1 MHMCKLSMLFL
12 IFSLFILQ
20 NVHSYGSSGHITD
33 GKEFIVGSN
42 SDFEEPL
49 LAYSKISRKVDTTAK
64 VTLQT
69 VMNSQSL
76 DEWLSY
82 TSRYPNSLAKGEKA
96 KIEKRL
102 RELCVNLMQLSQL
115 MNTNPTYVSTSTMES
130 MGIELVKDV
139 SDIPRFASMFPNSK
153 LLDTYIESKAKTMT
167 RDEKNLVIGAVPK
180 SPSVTAFRREL
191 VDNARTLNECIEA
204 AKICLD
210 CREELAGKCVNQ
222 LKTSSDHRRF
232 LNLFGGTQYGD
243 RVTEKYNE
251 MTSKRAENLG
261 ENINTEYPDFG
272 PVISP
277 DGSTMYFTR
286 NSTPDGYGGEDIYV
300 SKLDAHGEWTKAVNV
315 RTPLNNSEHNGV
327 YSVSQDG
334 QRLFLHNDYESK
346 GNNPSIT
353 EFEGNGW
360 SYPVTQE
367 IPNLQASGGYHN
379 GSLSID
385 GKYLL
390 MSVKRDD
397 SYGGKFLFW
406 KTGGNDIYVIMKDS
420 LEQWMEPKNLGP
432 IINTDEEEGSVF
444 LAADGQTMYFSSA
457 GHGGYGAQ
465 DMFMSRRLDD
475 TWTNWTK
482 PLNLGSTI
490 NSYGDDDFYVIP
502 AKGDFIYFSSD
513 RDGLGKD
520 DIFRIGLP
528 IEMRPKPVA
537 VIKGSIINK
546 KDNKPVFAKVVYEDL
561 ESGKQ
566 LGSVNTNPVTGEYQI
581 ILVSGK
587 KYGITPTMV
596 TEITTEIISETF
608 IDISVVTSYGGNS
621 GGNSGEKSGKAVK
634 SDKERSF
641 GTNSGIASNGI
652 STANSG
658 SREMNASN
666 STEMGLQT
674 NGTSIGDSKSV
685 SKQSRSS
692 SESNSSTKLFSESQY
707 IDLTELKEYTVIEQ
721 KLVVV
726 PIETGQTISLN
737 NLFFETSSFIL
748 KKESFLELNRVV
760 NILLENPEIKI
771 EIGGHTDDKG
781 SDETNRAL
789 SEKRALEVYSYL
801 VSKSITKERLNYVGY
816 GESKPKVPN
825 TTESNRAAN
834 RRVELK
840 IR

>member
-1 MHMCKLSMLFL
+1 MHMRKLSILLL
-12 IFSLFILQ
+12 ISSLFILQ
-20 NVHSYGSSGHITD
+20 YVHSFEVRGNFTHENESVYL
-33 GKEFIVGSN
+33 SN
-42 SDFEEPL
+42 SSLKESL
-49 LAYSKISRKVDTTAK
+49 LAYSKTERKVDTSVK
-64 VTLQT
+64 VTLQI
-69 VMNSQSL
+69 VMNSTTM
-76 DEWLSY
+76 DEWLAY
-82 TSRYPNSLAKGEKA
+82 TSKNPNVLAKGEKA
-96 KIEKRL
+96 KIEKKL

-115 MNTNPTYVSTSTMES
+115 VNTNPTYINISTMES
-130 MGIELVKDV
+130 MGIELVKNV
-139 SDIPRFASMFPNSK
+139 NDIPRFAAIFPNSK
-153 LLDTYIESKAKTMT
+153 LLDAYIESKAKTMT
-167 RDEKNLVIGAVPK
+167 REEKNLVIGAVPK
-180 SPSVTAFRREL
+180 SSSINAFRREL
-191 VDNARTLNECIEA
+191 VDNAKTLDECIEA

-210 CREELAGKCVNQ
+210 CREELASKCVNQ
-222 LKTSSDHRRF
+222 LETSSDHRRF

-243 RVTEKYNE
+243 RVTTKYNE
-251 MTSKRAENLG
+251 MTAKRAENLG

-277 DGSTMYFTR
+277 DGSTMYFSR
-286 NSTPDGYGGEDIYV
+286 NYTPDGYGGEDIYV

-334 QRLFLHNDYESK
+334 LQLFLHNDYESR

-353 EFEGNGW
+353 QFQRDGW
-360 SYPVTQE
+360 SYPETQV
-367 IPNLQASGGYHN
+367 IPNLQAKGGYHN

-406 KTGGNDIYVIMKDS
+406 KTGGNDIYVIMRDS
-420 LEQWMEPKNLGP
+420 LGQWMEPKNLGP
-432 IINTDEEEGSVF
+432 IINTEEEEGSVF
-444 LAADGQTMYFSSA
+444 LAADGQTIYFSSA
-457 GHGGYGAQ
+457 GHGGYGGQ

-513 RDGLGKD
+513 RDGFGKD

-561 ESGKQ
+561 ESGTQ
-566 LGSVNTNPVTGEYQI
+566 LGSVNTNPTTGEYQI

-608 IDISVVTSYGGNS
+608 VDISVVTSYGGSTDNPGNNS
-621 GGNSGEKSGKAVK
+621 GILVGSEKEQVS
-634 SDKERSF
+634 R
-641 GTNSGIASNGI
+641 TNSGVSTNGNSSNMASFDNNSSGRSNVAMNTNGSLAGGGNLG
-652 STANSG
+652 STKSGTSG
-658 SREMNASN
+658 S
-666 STEMGLQT
+666 
-674 NGTSIGDSKSV
+674 GTS
-685 SKQSRSS
+685 
-692 SESNSSTKLFSESQY
+692 KLFSESQY
-707 IDLTELKEYTVIEQ
+707 IDLTDLKEYTVIEQ

-737 NLFFETSSFIL
+737 NLFFETSSYVL

-760 NILLENPEIKI
+760 NILVENPTIKI

-781 SDETNRAL
+781 SDETNRVL

-801 VSKSITKERLNYVGY
+801 ISKSIAKERLNYVGY